1 MPSKAPERPSGGTRT
16 ASSPVR
22 LRVLIP
28 GLLRSYTGGAAEVEF
43 WLAASHSGAGPASP
57 DPASPGSAPGCAG
70 HSHSLPPPDVPP
82 AANVAAALAELDR
95 RFPGLRFRLVD
106 EQGGIRPHIKL
117 FLDARQVRDLGIGL
131 PASGELMI
139 VGALSG
145 G

>member
-1 MPSKAPERPSGGTRT
+1 MPSKGRERPAGAT
-16 ASSPVR
+16 AAAVAPPIR

-28 GLLRSYTGGAAEVEF
+28 GLLRSYTGGEAEVEL
-43 WLAASHSGAGPASP
+43 WLAASPVAASPATP
-57 DPASPGSAPGCAG
+57 DPAPGFPGR
-70 HSHSLPPPDVPP
+70 SRWVPPPAVPP
-82 AANVAAALAELDR
+82 GANVAAALAELDR

-106 EQGGIRPHIKL
+106 EQGAIRPHVKL

>member
-1 MPSKAPERPSGGTRT
+1 MPSKAPERPAGGTRT

-22 LRVLIP
+22 LRVLFP
-28 GLLRSYTGGAAEVEF
+28 GLLRSYTGGAAEVELR
-43 WLAASHSGAGPASP
+43 LAASPADCPATP
-57 DPASPGSAPGCAG
+57 DPASPGSAPGSPG
-70 HSHSLPPPDVPP
+70 RPHSLTPPDLPP
-82 AANVAAALAELDR
+82 AATVAAALAELDR

>member
-1 MPSKAPERPSGGTRT
+1 MPSKAPERPAGRT
-16 ASSPVR
+16 ATTAASPVR

-28 GLLRSYTGGAAEVEF
+28 GLLRSYTGGEAEVEL
-43 WLAASHSGAGPASP
+43 WLAASPAAASP
-57 DPASPGSAPGCAG
+57 PTPDPSPVSPGR
-70 HSHSLPPPDVPP
+70 SHSVPPPDVAPE
-82 AANVAAALAELDR
+82 ANVAAALAELDR

-106 EQGGIRPHIKL
+106 EQGGIRPHVKL